1 MTLELSSDELR
12 ELKRALDLY
21 LGEMHD
27 ELIHTDDREYR
38 AALRATYERLERIDR
53 RIHAAMQGGEVYA

>member
-1 MTLELSSDELR
+1 MTLELSSEELR

-27 ELIHTDDREYR
+27 ELVHTDDRNYR
-38 AALRATYERLERIDR
+38 ATLRETYERLERINR
-53 RIHAAMQGGEVYA
+53 RLQAATQAGEVYA

>member
-12 ELKRALDLY
+12 ELKKALDLY

-27 ELIHTDDREYR
+27 ELIHTDDRKYR
-38 AALRATYERLERIDR
+38 AGLRETYERLDRISR
-53 RIHAAMQGGEVYA
+53 RLQAAEQGGEVYA